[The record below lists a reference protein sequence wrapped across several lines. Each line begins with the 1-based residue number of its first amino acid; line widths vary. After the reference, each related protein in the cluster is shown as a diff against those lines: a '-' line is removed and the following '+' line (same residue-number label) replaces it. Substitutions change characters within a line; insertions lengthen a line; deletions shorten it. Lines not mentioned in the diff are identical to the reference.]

1 LKNTDPTLFIIK
13 EIIMIV
19 YKVTNMINGKVYIGK
34 TKSDLKVRKA
44 AHYQSV
50 NRKSKTNFHRA
61 LSKWSRTDFKWEI
74 LGEYNTNED
83 MDTAEINYIK
93 EYDTYKSGYNMT
105 KGGDGG
111 VTYQRGDEL
120 YERIKHKLGKWK
132 NGNPGATEEAIAKR
146 VETFSKKTDWASNEN
161 HGNYGHSYNK
171 GILIGVK
178 NPMYGKT
185 PTNARKVECDGVVYD
200 SVELAAREL
209 GVHKV
214 TIRRRCLNEKN
225 KNYKY
230 VS

>member
-1 LKNTDPTLFIIK
+1 ML
-13 EIIMIV
+13 V

-34 TKSDLKVRKA
+34 TESDLMVRKVG
-44 AHYQSV
+44 HYQSV
-50 NRKSKTNFHRA
+50 KDGSETNFHRA
-61 LSKWSRTDFKWEI
+61 LRKGNRGDFKWEI
-74 LGEYNTNED
+74 LNEYNTKED
-83 MDTAEINYIK
+83 MDTAEINYIM

-111 VTYQRGDEL
+111 VTYQKGDEL
-120 YERIKHKLGKWK
+120 YERIKHKLGKWES
-132 NGNPGATEEAIAKR
+132 GNPGATEEAIGKR
-146 VETFSKKTDWASNEN
+146 IESFKNVNWSSGED
-161 HGNYGHSYNK
+161 HGNYGHSHNK
-171 GILIGVK
+171 GILVGDK

-200 SVELAAREL
+200 SVESAAREL

-214 TIRRRCLNEKN
+214 TIRRRCLNDKN